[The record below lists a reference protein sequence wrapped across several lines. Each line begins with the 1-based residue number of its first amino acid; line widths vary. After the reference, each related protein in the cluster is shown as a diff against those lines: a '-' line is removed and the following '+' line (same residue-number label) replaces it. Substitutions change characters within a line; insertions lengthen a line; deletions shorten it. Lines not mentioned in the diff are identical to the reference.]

1 MTSWTG
7 AIYDFPDDQDASLT
21 ALLSSLPARHR
32 LRLTGLPFG
41 GFRLRLP
48 SPGAQA
54 MLMVAV
60 SGLGHPVSH
69 GVLNDGELFVPDA
82 HRAATAA
89 ALFDHCSGPVMWSE
103 LQRVSGHPD
112 AMHAFDRLWVRDVLP
127 RF

>member
-1 MTSWTG
+1 MTPWAE
-7 AIYDFPDDQDASLT
+7 AIYDLPDDQDASLT

-54 MLMVAV
+54 MLLVAV
-60 SGLGHPVSH
+60 AGLGHPVSH
-69 GVLNDGELFVPDA
+69 SVLNDGELFIPTA

-89 ALFDHCSGPVMWSE
+89 ALSANCSGPVMWTE
-103 LQRVSGHPD
+103 LQRVSGHSD
-112 AMHAFDRLWVRDVLP
+112 AMRAFDRLWVRDVLP
-127 RF
+127 RL